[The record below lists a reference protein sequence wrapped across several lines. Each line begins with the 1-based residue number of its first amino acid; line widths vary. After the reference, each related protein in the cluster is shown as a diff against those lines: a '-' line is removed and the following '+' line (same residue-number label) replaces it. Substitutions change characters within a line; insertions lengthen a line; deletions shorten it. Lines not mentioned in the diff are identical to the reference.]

1 MALATGKGRTVEQ
14 PGFSPDP
21 HCALTRDL
29 LLSPSQHSPLEAVI
43 KPLGQQ
49 KLLSTLRKET
59 LPHVRLSLF
68 KLLGS
73 CLGIAAASKRYRKS
87 LKPLTFTGL
96 VALVHRVVNKQRL
109 DLGTPLMFCN
119 CNGEMG
125 YIYMLIVD
133 LEFFNGK

>member
-29 LLSPSQHSPLEAVI
+29 LLSPSPYSPLEAVI

-49 KLLSTLRKET
+49 KLLSALRKET
-59 LPHVRLSLF
+59 LPHVRLLSVQA
-68 KLLGS
+68 LGVMLVNS
-73 CLGIAAASKRYRKS
+73 CSAKRYRMA
-87 LKPLTFTGL
+87 LKPLNFTGL

-109 DLGTPLMFCN
+109 DLGMPLMFCN

-125 YIYMLIVD
+125 YICMLIVG
-133 LEFFNGK
+133 LEFFCF